1 MIFTGNTLL
10 DAIVFTIGFVLILMV
25 PFVINPRLFY
35 NDMPA
40 AIKAKAEPLT
50 KKETTTAWLL
60 FVLLVVFGLGFLI
73 LSARGFNLQYAG
85 RPGFWPLFWHLFW
98 QVELAN
104 AVDLLILDWLLF
116 ATINPKWMSLPGTQ
130 GDPAYREY
138 KSHFIGFLIGTGLAT
153 SLAAVIG
160 LIVYLS

>member
-1 MIFTGNTLL
+1 MIFTGNTWV
-10 DAIVFTIGFVLILMV
+10 DAIVFTVGFVLILMI

-40 AIKAKAEPLT
+40 AIKAKAEPLN
-50 KKETTTAWLL
+50 KKETIIGWIL
-60 FVLLVVFGLGFLI
+60 FAVLVFFGLGFLI
-73 LSARGFNLQYAG
+73 LSARGFDLKYAG

-116 ATINPKWMSLPGTQ
+116 ATINPRWMSLPGTQ
-130 GDPAYREY
+130 GDPAYKEY

-153 SLAAVIG
+153 VLAAVIG
-160 LIVYLS
+160 GIVYLS